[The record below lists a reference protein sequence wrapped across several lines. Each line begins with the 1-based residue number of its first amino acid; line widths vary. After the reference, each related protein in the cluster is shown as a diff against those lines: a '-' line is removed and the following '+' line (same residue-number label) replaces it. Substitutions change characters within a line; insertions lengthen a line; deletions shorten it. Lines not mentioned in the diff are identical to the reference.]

1 MKFKKAKNV
10 YPNSL
15 KGIKNVSLFFVCKV
29 DIHDKGI
36 LKLTGCSDYQLYD
49 NGKFVLYGPAR
60 AATNRYR
67 IDTYNLKSGNHILVI
82 ELSGYNCNNYYYLK
96 DNPFLKCEI
105 EENNNVIAY
114 TDRHFECYLNNNRYR
129 KVARY
134 SFQRTFSESYKFDDN
149 PKRFYFGNMSGLQKL
164 ELDIQD
170 ERIYLPKNVTDPSYY
185 KYDFIKFDEGVYRID
200 ETLPLFDNR
209 FLHLEFL
216 DIYKLDEL
224 ETCPSNY
231 LSKLR
236 YESKNICD
244 IDKQT
249 YISYSLNAI
258 HTGFVYFDIEVS
270 NDCNVYFIFDE
281 IIDGKDIDFARN
293 DCYNIVKDH
302 SRDWKAVGLSLIPG
316 GGWGELYKG
325 HKWGWGIVGSEVALV
340 GGGLACYFIGLHE
353 KSIMDNPNETIN
365 EKELASRRYDNVY
378 DLQPWLYGGALF
390 IHGLNIIVAYVI
402 DDKNQ
407 NHNLTFVPTF
417 MPTNNTLTVGIGI
430 NYKF

>member
-149 PKRFYFGNMSGLQKL
+149 PKRFYFGRY
-164 ELDIQD
+164 I
-170 ERIYLPKNVTDPSYY
+170 
-185 KYDFIKFDEGVYRID
+185 
-200 ETLPLFDNR
+200 
-209 FLHLEFL
+209 
-216 DIYKLDEL
+216 
-224 ETCPSNY
+224 
-231 LSKLR
+231 LS
-236 YESKNICD
+236 S
-244 IDKQT
+244 
-249 YISYSLNAI
+249 
-258 HTGFVYFDIEVS
+258 
-270 NDCNVYFIFDE
+270 
-281 IIDGKDIDFARN
+281 
-293 DCYNIVKDH
+293 
-302 SRDWKAVGLSLIPG
+302 
-316 GGWGELYKG
+316 
-325 HKWGWGIVGSEVALV
+325 
-340 GGGLACYFIGLHE
+340 
-353 KSIMDNPNETIN
+353 
-365 EKELASRRYDNVY
+365 
-378 DLQPWLYGGALF
+378 
-390 IHGLNIIVAYVI
+390 
-402 DDKNQ
+402 
-407 NHNLTFVPTF
+407 
-417 MPTNNTLTVGIGI
+417 
-430 NYKF
+430 